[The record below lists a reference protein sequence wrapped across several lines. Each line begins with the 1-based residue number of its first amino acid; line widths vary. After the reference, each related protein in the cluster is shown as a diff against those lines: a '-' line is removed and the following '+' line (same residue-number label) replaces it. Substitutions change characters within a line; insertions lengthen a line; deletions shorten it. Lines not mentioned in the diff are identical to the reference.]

1 MRTNK
6 LSTQNPTAIHARDR
20 HHLPTD
26 TGAGP
31 AAGEM
36 QVQFAASAVPADS
49 YTATAAANTD
59 SPCVP
64 CPHRSTCTK
73 PCAALMARLEHV
85 DYGRMYQTGYSNAS
99 ERLRDTWQRMREVR
113 ILCEHRAAMHGRMR
127 QVVNMTHNDGLTQD
141 EIARKLGIERRT
153 VGRYLAR
160 AREFAAKRARG

>member
-1 MRTNK
+1 MKTNK
-6 LSTQNPTAIHARDR
+6 ISTQNPTTIHGRDQ
-20 HHLPTD
+20 HHLPTN
-26 TGAGP
+26 TGTGP
-31 AAGEM
+31 NSGGIPL
-36 QVQFAASAVPADS
+36 QFAASTNPADS
-49 YTATAAANTD
+49 YTATTAANTD

-64 CPHRSTCTK
+64 CPHRSTCTR
-73 PCAALMARLEHV
+73 PCAALMARLEHI

-99 ERLRDTWQRMREVR
+99 ERLRQTWLRMREVR

-160 AREFAAKRARG
+160 ARAFAAKRARG